1 MGRER
6 VDSFTEAK
14 TLSGEHKQGRHRKLG
29 PDIHAGQAQG
39 HGAAGQNMDGIS
51 ADFDQLVVLDGQL
64 KALRDELVGH
74 QNKAAE
80 LTGPLTDGSSP
91 VTAPMRKA
99 FLQRADVE
107 EGVAGTL
114 AQYIE
119 ELDAVRT
126 AIANTVGTYQG
137 VDGDAVSRFDQ
148 VTTLEETG
156 Q

>member
-14 TLSGEHKQGRHRKLG
+14 ELSAEHKKGRHRKVG

-39 HGAAGQNMDGIS
+39 HGAAGQSMDGIS

-64 KALRDELVGH
+64 QALREELVAH
-74 QNKAAE
+74 QTKAAE

-107 EGVAGTL
+107 EGVGGTL

-119 ELDAVRT
+119 EVDSVRA
-126 AIANTVGTYQG
+126 AIANTLGTYQG
-137 VDGDAVSRFDQ
+137 VDGDAVSRFNQ
-148 VTTLEETG
+148 VTNVEGTEL
-156 Q
+156 

>member
-14 TLSGEHKQGRHRKLG
+14 ALSGEHKKGRHRKIG

-64 KALRDELVGH
+64 QALRDELVGH
-74 QNKAAE
+74 QAKAAE

-107 EGVAGTL
+107 EGVGGTL

-119 ELDAVRT
+119 ELDGVRA
-126 AIANTVGTYQG
+126 AIANTLGTYQG
-137 VDGDAVSRFDQ
+137 VDGDAVSRLNQ
-148 VTTLEETG
+148 ATNVEGTEL
-156 Q
+156 